1 MQLKDNT
8 FLITG
13 AASGLGAATA
23 ERLVAAG
30 GRVVLCDLSDAVD
43 ALAEGLGEAARAV
56 RGDVTSGDDIQAAVD
71 AALALSGGRG
81 LAGRGLA
88 GVVHCAGVVSVAKL
102 VDREGNPADLDAYM
116 RTININLVGT
126 FNVMRLAAAAMA
138 KNAPGEDGERGVIV
152 NTASVAAFDGQ
163 VGQCAYS
170 ASKAGVV
177 GMSLPA
183 ARELSR
189 HGIRVMAIAPGVF
202 ETPMMSEIPDE
213 AAQAL
218 AAAVPFPKRLG
229 RPEEFARLA
238 EQIVINSM
246 LNGEVIRLDGGI
258 RMQ

>member
-1 MQLKDNT
+1 MQVKDRT

-23 ERLVAAG
+23 ERLVNAG
-30 GRVVLCDLSDAVD
+30 ANVVLCDMSDRVLN
-43 ALAEGLGEAARAV
+43 LAEQLGAQAKACVADITSAADMQQAVNTAVALGGESGL
-56 RGDVTSGDDIQAAVD
+56 S
-71 AALALSGGRG
+71 
-81 LAGRGLA
+81 

-102 VDREGNPADLDAYM
+102 VDREGNPAELDSYA
-116 RTININLVGT
+116 RTVHINLVGT

-138 KNAPGEDGERGVIV
+138 KNPPGDSGERGVII
-152 NTASVAAFDGQ
+152 NTASIAAFDGQ

-189 HGIRVMAIAPGVF
+189 HAIRVMAIAPGVF

-229 RPEEFARLA
+229 KPEEFALLA
-238 EQIVINSM
+238 EQIITNPM

>member
-1 MQLKDNT
+1 MQVKNHT

-23 ERLVAAG
+23 ERLIAAG
-30 GRVVLCDLSDAVD
+30 GRVVLCDLDAAVEAQARRLGD
-43 ALAEGLGEAARAV
+43 AATAIRA
-56 RGDVTSGDDIQAAVD
+56 DVTSGEDVQAAID
-71 AALALSGGRG
+71 AAMALAD
-81 LAGRGLA
+81 GRGLA

-102 VDREGNPADLDAYM
+102 VDREGNPADLDAYA
-116 RTININLVGT
+116 RTVQINLVGT

-138 KNAPGEDGERGVIV
+138 GNAPGEDGERGVII

-189 HGIRVMAIAPGVF
+189 HGVRVMAIAPGVF
-202 ETPMMSEIPDE
+202 ETPMMQDIPE
-213 AAQAL
+213 AAVAAL
-218 AAAVPFPKRLG
+218 SAVVPFPKRLG
-229 RPEEFARLA
+229 RPDEFARLA
-238 EQIVINSM
+238 EHIITNPM
-246 LNGEVIRLDGGI
+246 LNGDVIRLDGGI

>member
-1 MQLKDNT
+1 MQVKDCT

-30 GRVVLCDLSDAVD
+30 GKVVLCDMNNSVVDHVKRLGDRAKACMADITSAEEMQQAIDEAV
-43 ALAEGLGEAARAV
+43 AMGGE
-56 RGDVTSGDDIQAAVD
+56 SG
-71 AALALSGGRG
+71 LSG
-81 LAGRGLA
+81 
-88 GVVHCAGVVSVAKL
+88 VIHCAGVVSVAKL
-102 VDREGNPADLDAYM
+102 VDRNGNPADLESYAK
-116 RTININLVGT
+116 TININLIGT

-138 KNAPGEDGERGVIV
+138 KNAPSESGERGVII
-152 NTASVAAFDGQ
+152 NTASIAAFDGQ

-189 HGIRVMAIAPGVF
+189 HAIRVMAIAPGVF
-202 ETPMMSEIPDE
+202 ETPMMSEIPDD

-229 RPEEFARLA
+229 KPGEFAQLA
-238 EQIVINSM
+238 EHIITNPM

>member
-1 MQLKDNT
+1 MQVKDRT

-30 GRVVLCDLSDAVD
+30 AHVVLCDLNDSVKTH
-43 ALAEGLGEAARAV
+43 AETLGESAQAFLA
-56 RGDVTSGDDIQAAVD
+56 DITSADQMQQAVD
-71 AALALSGGRG
+71 AAVELGGQRG
-81 LAGRGLA
+81 LS

-102 VDREGNPADLDAYM
+102 VDREGNSADLESYAK
-116 RTININLVGT
+116 TININLVGT

-138 KNAPGEDGERGVIV
+138 KNAPNESGERGVII
-152 NTASVAAFDGQ
+152 NTASIAAFDGQ

-189 HGIRVMAIAPGVF
+189 HAIRVMAIAPGVF
-202 ETPMMSEIPDE
+202 ETPMMSEIPDD

-229 RPEEFARLA
+229 KPDEFAQLV
-238 EQIVINSM
+238 EQIITNPM

>member
-1 MQLKDNT
+1 MQVKDRT

-23 ERLVAAG
+23 ERLVNAG
-30 GRVVLCDLSDAVD
+30 ANVVLCDMSDRVLS
-43 ALAEGLGEAARAV
+43 LAEQLGAQAKACVADITSAADMQQAVNTAVALGGESGL
-56 RGDVTSGDDIQAAVD
+56 S
-71 AALALSGGRG
+71 
-81 LAGRGLA
+81 

-102 VDREGNPADLDAYM
+102 VDREGNPAELDSYA
-116 RTININLVGT
+116 RTVHINLVGT

-138 KNAPGEDGERGVIV
+138 NNPPGDSGERGVII
-152 NTASVAAFDGQ
+152 NTASIAAFDGQ

-189 HGIRVMAIAPGVF
+189 HAIRVMAIAPGVF

-229 RPEEFARLA
+229 KPEEFALLA
-238 EQIVINSM
+238 EQIITNPM

>member
-1 MQLKDNT
+1 MQVKDCT

-23 ERLVAAG
+23 ERLIAAG
-30 GRVVLCDLSDAVD
+30 GSVVLCDMNNSVLEHAKRLGDRAVACIAD
-43 ALAEGLGEAARAV
+43 ITSAEQMQQAIDEAIALA
-56 RGDVTSGDDIQAAVD
+56 GDSG
-71 AALALSGGRG
+71 LSG
-81 LAGRGLA
+81 
-88 GVVHCAGVVSVAKL
+88 VIHCAGVVSVAKL
-102 VDREGNPADLDAYM
+102 VDRNGNPADLESYAK
-116 RTININLVGT
+116 TININLVGT

-138 KNAPGEDGERGVIV
+138 KNTPNESGERGVII
-152 NTASVAAFDGQ
+152 NTASIAAFDGQ

-189 HGIRVMAIAPGVF
+189 HAIRVMAIAPGVF

-218 AAAVPFPKRLG
+218 VAAVPFPKRLG
-229 RPEEFARLA
+229 KPDEFAQLA
-238 EQIVINSM
+238 EQIITNPM

>member
-1 MQLKDNT
+1 MQVKDCT

-23 ERLVAAG
+23 ERLIAAG
-30 GRVVLCDLSDAVD
+30 GSVVLCDMNNSVLEHAKR
-43 ALAEGLGEAARAV
+43 LGDRAV
-56 RGDVTSGDDIQAAVD
+56 ACIADITSAEQMQQAIDEAI
-71 AALALSGGRG
+71 ALGGESGLSG
-81 LAGRGLA
+81 
-88 GVVHCAGVVSVAKL
+88 VIHCAGVVSVAKL
-102 VDREGNPADLDAYM
+102 VDRNGNPADLEGYAK
-116 RTININLVGT
+116 TININLVGT

-138 KNAPGEDGERGVIV
+138 KNTPNESGERGVII
-152 NTASVAAFDGQ
+152 NTASIAAFDGQ

-189 HGIRVMAIAPGVF
+189 HAIRVMAIAPGVF

-229 RPEEFARLA
+229 KPDEFAQLA
-238 EQIVINSM
+238 EQIITNPM
-246 LNGEVIRLDGGI
+246 LNGEVVRLDGGI

>member
-1 MQLKDNT
+1 MQLKEST

-30 GRVVLCDLSDAVD
+30 ARVVLCDLNDSVNIHAEQLGEQ
-43 ALAEGLGEAARAV
+43 ALACLA
-56 RGDVTSGDDIQAAVD
+56 DITSAEQMQQAVD
-71 AALALSGGRG
+71 AAVALGGERG
-81 LAGRGLA
+81 LS

-102 VDREGNPADLDAYM
+102 VDREGNPADLDSYAK
-116 RTININLVGT
+116 TININLIGT

-138 KNAPGEDGERGVIV
+138 KNTPSESGERGVII
-152 NTASVAAFDGQ
+152 NTASIAAFDGQ

-189 HGIRVMAIAPGVF
+189 HAIRVMAIAPGVF

-229 RPEEFARLA
+229 KPDEFAQLA
-238 EQIVINSM
+238 EQIITNPM
-246 LNGEVIRLDGGI
+246 LNGELIRLDGGI

>member
-1 MQLKDNT
+1 MQVKDRT

-23 ERLVAAG
+23 ERLVNAG
-30 GRVVLCDLSDAVD
+30 ANIVLCDMSDRVLN
-43 ALAEGLGEAARAV
+43 LAEQLGAQAKACVADITSAADVQQAVNTAVALGGESGL
-56 RGDVTSGDDIQAAVD
+56 S
-71 AALALSGGRG
+71 
-81 LAGRGLA
+81 

-102 VDREGNPADLDAYM
+102 VDREGNPADLDSYA
-116 RTININLVGT
+116 RTVNINLVGT

-138 KNAPGEDGERGVIV
+138 NNPPGDSGERGVII
-152 NTASVAAFDGQ
+152 NTASIAAFDGQ

-189 HGIRVMAIAPGVF
+189 HAIRVMAIAPGVF

-229 RPEEFARLA
+229 KPEEFALLA
-238 EQIVINSM
+238 EQIITNSM

>member
-1 MQLKDNT
+1 MQVKDHT

-23 ERLVAAG
+23 ERLVSAG
-30 GRVVLCDLSDAVD
+30 ANVLLCDMSDRVSN
-43 ALAEGLGEAARAV
+43 LAEQLGAQAKSCVADITSATDMQQAIDRAV
-56 RGDVTSGDDIQAAVD
+56 ALGGESG
-71 AALALSGGRG
+71 LS
-81 LAGRGLA
+81 

-102 VDREGNPADLDAYM
+102 VDREGNPADLDSYA
-116 RTININLVGT
+116 RTVHINLVGT

-138 KNAPGEDGERGVIV
+138 KNPPGDSGERGVII
-152 NTASVAAFDGQ
+152 NTASIAAFDGQ

-189 HGIRVMAIAPGVF
+189 HAIRVMAIAPGVF

-229 RPEEFARLA
+229 KPEEFARLA
-238 EQIVINSM
+238 EQIITNPM

>member
-1 MQLKDNT
+1 MEVNGNT

-23 ERLVAAG
+23 ERLVSAG
-30 GRVVLCDLSDAVD
+30 GKVVLCDLSDAVRSHAE
-43 ALAEGLGEAARAV
+43 ALGDSAV
-56 RGDVTSGDDIQAAVD
+56 ACSGDITSQEDMQAAVE
-71 AALALSGGRG
+71 AAVELSE
-81 LAGRGLA
+81 GRGLA

-102 VDREGNPADLDAYM
+102 VNRDGTPADLDAYAK
-116 RTININLVGT
+116 TIQINLVGT

-138 KNAPGEDGERGVIV
+138 KNPPSDEGERGVIV

-170 ASKAGVV
+170 ASKAGVA

-189 HGIRVMAIAPGVF
+189 HGVRVMAIAPGVF
-202 ETPMMSEIPDE
+202 ETPMMAEIPDE
-213 AAQAL
+213 AAAAL

-229 RPEEFARLA
+229 KPDEFARLA
-238 EQIVINSM
+238 EQIITNTM

>member
-1 MQLKDNT
+1 MHVKDNT

-30 GRVVLCDLSDAVD
+30 GRVVLCDLSGAVE
-43 ALAEGLGEAARAV
+43 AHAERLGDAARAV

-71 AALALSGGRG
+71 AAVALGD
-81 LAGRGLA
+81 GRGLA

-138 KNAPGEDGERGVIV
+138 KNAPGEDGERGVIINV
-152 NTASVAAFDGQ
+152 ASIAAMDGQ

-189 HGIRVMAIAPGVF
+189 HGVRVMAIAPGVF

-238 EQIVINSM
+238 EQIITNPM

>member
-1 MQLKDNT
+1 MQVKDRT

-23 ERLVAAG
+23 ERLVNAG
-30 GRVVLCDLSDAVD
+30 ANVVLCDMSDRVLN
-43 ALAEGLGEAARAV
+43 LAEQLGAQAKACVADITSAADMQQAVNTAVALGGESGL
-56 RGDVTSGDDIQAAVD
+56 S
-71 AALALSGGRG
+71 
-81 LAGRGLA
+81 

-102 VDREGNPADLDAYM
+102 VDRDGNPADLDSYA
-116 RTININLVGT
+116 RTVHINLVGT

-138 KNAPGEDGERGVIV
+138 NNPPGDSGERGVII
-152 NTASVAAFDGQ
+152 NTASIAAFDGQ

-189 HGIRVMAIAPGVF
+189 HAIRVMAIAPGVF

-229 RPEEFARLA
+229 KPEEFALLA
-238 EQIVINSM
+238 EQIITNPM

>member
-1 MQLKDNT
+1 MQVKDHA

-30 GRVVLCDLSDAVD
+30 ARVVLCDLSDSVQSHAEQLGEDASACLADITSQEQMQQAVD
-43 ALAEGLGEAARAV
+43 TAVALGGEH
-56 RGDVTSGDDIQAAVD
+56 G
-71 AALALSGGRG
+71 LSG
-81 LAGRGLA
+81 
-88 GVVHCAGVVSVAKL
+88 VIHCAGVVSVAKL
-102 VDREGNPADLDAYM
+102 VDREGNPADLESYIK
-116 RTININLVGT
+116 TININLVGT

-138 KNAPGEDGERGVIV
+138 KNTPNETGERGVII
-152 NTASVAAFDGQ
+152 NTASIAAFDGQ

-189 HGIRVMAIAPGVF
+189 HAVRVMAIAPGVF

-229 RPEEFARLA
+229 KPEEFAQLA
-238 EQIVINSM
+238 EQIITNPM

>member
-1 MQLKDNT
+1 MQVKDRT

-23 ERLVAAG
+23 ARLVKAG
-30 GRVVLCDLSDAVD
+30 GKVLLCDMSDRVAD
-43 ALAEGLGEAARAV
+43 LAEQWGAQAHACIA
-56 RGDVTSGDDIQAAVD
+56 DITSADDMQAAVNK
-71 AALALSGGRG
+71 AVALGGESGLSG
-81 LAGRGLA
+81 
-88 GVVHCAGVVSVAKL
+88 VIHCAGVVSVAKL
-102 VDREGNPADLDAYM
+102 VDRQGNPADLESYA
-116 RTININLVGT
+116 RTIQINLVGT

-138 KNAPGEDGERGVIV
+138 SNPPDDGGERGVII
-152 NTASVAAFDGQ
+152 NTASIAAFDGQ

-189 HGIRVMAIAPGVF
+189 HAIRVMAIAPGVF

-229 RPEEFARLA
+229 KPDEFALLA
-238 EQIVINSM
+238 EQIITNPM

>member
-1 MQLKDNT
+1 MQVKEST

-30 GRVVLCDLSDAVD
+30 ARVVLCDLNDSVNSHAQQLG
-43 ALAEGLGEAARAV
+43 ANARAILADITLGE
-56 RGDVTSGDDIQAAVD
+56 QMQQAVD
-71 AALALSGGRG
+71 AAVALGGERG
-81 LAGRGLA
+81 LS

-102 VDREGNPADLDAYM
+102 VDREGNPADLESYM
-116 RTININLVGT
+116 KTININLVGT

-138 KNAPGEDGERGVIV
+138 KNAPNESGERGVII
-152 NTASVAAFDGQ
+152 NTASIAAFDGQ

-177 GMSLPA
+177 GMTLPA

-189 HGIRVMAIAPGVF
+189 HAIRVMAIAPGVF

-229 RPEEFARLA
+229 KPDEFAQLA
-238 EQIVINSM
+238 EQIITNPM
-246 LNGEVIRLDGGI
+246 LNGELIRLDGGI

>member
-1 MQLKDNT
+1 MQVKEST

-30 GRVVLCDLSDAVD
+30 ARVVLCDLNDSVNAH
-43 ALAEGLGEAARAV
+43 AQQLGSNARAILA
-56 RGDVTSGDDIQAAVD
+56 DITSGEQMQQAVD
-71 AALALSGGRG
+71 AAVALGGERG
-81 LAGRGLA
+81 LS

-102 VDREGNPADLDAYM
+102 VDREGNPADLESYM
-116 RTININLVGT
+116 KTITINLVGT

-138 KNAPGEDGERGVIV
+138 KNAPNESGERGVII
-152 NTASVAAFDGQ
+152 NTASIAAFDGQ

-189 HGIRVMAIAPGVF
+189 HAIRVMAIAPGVF

-229 RPEEFARLA
+229 KPDEFAQLA
-238 EQIVINSM
+238 EQIITNPM
-246 LNGEVIRLDGGI
+246 LNGELIRLDGGI

>member
-1 MQLKDNT
+1 MQVKQRT

-23 ERLVAAG
+23 ERLVSAG
-30 GRVVLCDLSDAVD
+30 ASVVLCDMSERVMS
-43 ALAEGLGEAARAV
+43 LAQQLGERAKACIA
-56 RGDVTSGDDIQAAVD
+56 DITSESDMQQAVD
-71 AALALSGGRG
+71 AAVTMGGERG
-81 LAGRGLA
+81 LS
-88 GVVHCAGVVSVAKL
+88 GVVHCAGVVSIAKL
-102 VDREGNPADLDAYM
+102 VDREGNPADLDSYA
-116 RTININLVGT
+116 RTVHINLVGT

-138 KNAPGEDGERGVIV
+138 KNQPDDSGERGVLI
-152 NTASVAAFDGQ
+152 NTASIAAFDGQ

-189 HGIRVMAIAPGVF
+189 HAIRVMAIAPGVF

-229 RPEEFARLA
+229 KPEEFAQMA
-238 EQIVINSM
+238 EHIITNAM

>member
-1 MQLKDNT
+1 MHVKDNT

-30 GRVVLCDLSDAVD
+30 GRVVLCDLSDAVK
-43 ALAEGLGEAARAV
+43 AHAERLGDAARAV

-71 AALALSGGRG
+71 AAVELGD
-81 LAGRGLA
+81 GRGLA

-138 KNAPGEDGERGVIV
+138 KNAPGEDGERGVII
-152 NTASVAAFDGQ
+152 NTASIAAMDGQ

-189 HGIRVMAIAPGVF
+189 HGVRVMAIAPGVF

-229 RPEEFARLA
+229 KPDEFARLA
-238 EQIVINSM
+238 EQIITNPM

>member
-1 MQLKDNT
+1 MQVKNHT

-30 GRVVLCDLSDAVD
+30 GRVVLCDLDEAVE
-43 ALAEGLGEAARAV
+43 AHAERLGDAARAI
-56 RGDVTSGDDIQAAVD
+56 RADVTSEDIQAAID
-71 AALALSGGRG
+71 AARALADGS
-81 LAGRGLA
+81 GLA
-88 GVVHCAGVVSVAKL
+88 GVVHCAGVVSAAKL
-102 VDREGNPADLDAYM
+102 VDRDGNPADLDAYA
-116 RTININLVGT
+116 RTVQINLVGT

-138 KNAPGEDGERGVIV
+138 ANVPGEDGERGVII

-189 HGIRVMAIAPGVF
+189 HGVRVMAIAPGVF
-202 ETPMMSEIPDE
+202 ETPMMQDIPEDAV
-213 AAQAL
+213 AAL
-218 AAAVPFPKRLG
+218 SAAVPFPKRLG

-238 EQIVINSM
+238 EHIITNAM

-258 RMQ
+258 RMH

>member
-1 MQLKDNT
+1 MQVKDRT

-23 ERLVAAG
+23 ERLVSAG
-30 GRVVLCDLSDAVD
+30 ANVLLCDMSDRVSNLAVQLGAQAKACVADITSATDMQQAIDTAVALGGESGLS
-43 ALAEGLGEAARAV
+43 
-56 RGDVTSGDDIQAAVD
+56 
-71 AALALSGGRG
+71 
-81 LAGRGLA
+81 

-102 VDREGNPADLDAYM
+102 VDREGNPADLDSYA
-116 RTININLVGT
+116 RTVHINLVGT

-138 KNAPGEDGERGVIV
+138 KNPPGDSGERGVII
-152 NTASVAAFDGQ
+152 NTASIAAFDGQ

-189 HGIRVMAIAPGVF
+189 HAIRVMAIAPGVF

-229 RPEEFARLA
+229 KPEEFARLA
-238 EQIVINSM
+238 EQIITNPM

>member
-1 MQLKDNT
+1 MQVKDHT

-23 ERLVAAG
+23 ERLVAG
-30 GRVVLCDLSDAVD
+30 GARVMLCDLSDSVNTHAQT
-43 ALAEGLGEAARAV
+43 LGESAQACLA
-56 RGDVTSGDDIQAAVD
+56 DITSAEQMQQAVD
-71 AALALSGGRG
+71 AAVAFGGERGLSG
-81 LAGRGLA
+81 
-88 GVVHCAGVVSVAKL
+88 VIHCAGVVSVAKL
-102 VDREGNPADLDAYM
+102 VDREGNPADLDSYAN
-116 RTININLVGT
+116 TVNINLVGT
-126 FNVMRLAAAAMA
+126 FNVMRLASAAMA
-138 KNAPGEDGERGVIV
+138 KNAPNDSGERGVMI
-152 NTASVAAFDGQ
+152 NTASIAAFDGQ

-189 HGIRVMAIAPGVF
+189 HAIRVMAIAPGVF
-202 ETPMMSEIPDE
+202 ETPMMSELPSE
-213 AAQAL
+213 ATEAL

-229 RPEEFARLA
+229 KPEEFAQLA
-238 EQIVINSM
+238 EQIIANPM

>member
-1 MQLKDNT
+1 MQVKDRT

-23 ERLVAAG
+23 ERLVNAG
-30 GRVVLCDLSDAVD
+30 ANIVLCDMSDRVLN
-43 ALAEGLGEAARAV
+43 LAEQLGAQAKACVADITSAADMQQAVNTAVALGGESGL
-56 RGDVTSGDDIQAAVD
+56 S
-71 AALALSGGRG
+71 
-81 LAGRGLA
+81 

-102 VDREGNPADLDAYM
+102 VDREGNPADLDSYA
-116 RTININLVGT
+116 RTVHINLVGT

-138 KNAPGEDGERGVIV
+138 KNPPGDSGERGVII
-152 NTASVAAFDGQ
+152 NTASIAAFDGQ

-189 HGIRVMAIAPGVF
+189 HAIRVMAIAPGVF

-229 RPEEFARLA
+229 KPEEFALLA
-238 EQIVINSM
+238 EQIITNPM

>member
-1 MQLKDNT
+1 MHVKDNT

-30 GRVVLCDLSDAVD
+30 GRVVLCDLSDAVE
-43 ALAEGLGEAARAV
+43 AHAERLGDAARAV

-71 AALALSGGRG
+71 AAVALGE
-81 LAGRGLA
+81 GRGLA
-88 GVVHCAGVVSVAKL
+88 GVVHCAGVVNVAKL
-102 VDREGNPADLDAYM
+102 VDRDGNPADLDAYA
-116 RTININLVGT
+116 RTVNINLVGT

-138 KNAPGEDGERGVIV
+138 KNAPGEEGERGVIINV
-152 NTASVAAFDGQ
+152 ASIAAMDGQ

-189 HGIRVMAIAPGVF
+189 HGVRVMAIAPGVF

-229 RPEEFARLA
+229 KPDEFARLA
-238 EQIVINSM
+238 EQIITNVM

>member
-1 MQLKDNT
+1 MQVKDRT

-23 ERLVAAG
+23 ARLVKAG
-30 GRVVLCDLSDAVD
+30 GKVVLCDMSDRVAD
-43 ALAEGLGEAARAV
+43 LAEQLGSQAHACIADITSADDMQVAVNKAVALGGESGL
-56 RGDVTSGDDIQAAVD
+56 S
-71 AALALSGGRG
+71 
-81 LAGRGLA
+81 

-102 VDREGNPADLDAYM
+102 VDRQGNPADLEGYA
-116 RTININLVGT
+116 RTIQINLVGT

-138 KNAPGEDGERGVIV
+138 SNPPDEGGERGIII
-152 NTASVAAFDGQ
+152 NTASIAAFDGQ

-189 HGIRVMAIAPGVF
+189 HAIRVMAIAPGVF

-213 AAQAL
+213 AARAL

-229 RPEEFARLA
+229 KPDEFALLA
-238 EQIVINSM
+238 EQIITNPM

>member
-1 MQLKDNT
+1 MQVKDRT

-23 ERLVAAG
+23 ERLIAGG
-30 GRVVLCDLSDAVD
+30 GRVVLCDLSDVVETH
-43 ALAEGLGEAARAV
+43 AEKLGEAAHAV
-56 RGDVTSGDDIQAAVD
+56 RGDVTSAEDMQAAVD
-71 AALALSGGRG
+71 AAVALGGEG
-81 LAGRGLA
+81 GLA

-102 VDREGNPADLDAYM
+102 VDREGNPADLEAYT
-116 RTININLVGT
+116 RTVQINLVGT

-138 KNAPGEDGERGVIV
+138 KNAPSEDGERGVIV
-152 NTASVAAFDGQ
+152 NTASIAAFDGQ

-202 ETPMMSEIPDE
+202 QTPMMSEIPDE
-213 AAQAL
+213 AARAL
-218 AAAVPFPKRLG
+218 AASVPFPKRLG
-229 RPEEFARLA
+229 HPDEFARLA
-238 EQIVINSM
+238 EQIITNAM
-246 LNGEVIRLDGGI
+246 LNGEVVRLDGGI

>member
-1 MQLKDNT
+1 MQVKNNT

-30 GRVVLCDLSDAVD
+30 GRVVLCDLSDAVESH
-43 ALAEGLGEAARAV
+43 AQRLGDAARAL
-56 RGDVTSGDDIQAAVD
+56 RGDVTSGGDIQATID
-71 AALALSGGRG
+71 AALALSE
-81 LAGRGLA
+81 GRGLA
-88 GVVHCAGVVSVAKL
+88 GVIHCAGVVSVAKL
-102 VDREGNPADLDAYM
+102 VDREGNPADLEAYA
-116 RTININLVGT
+116 RTIQINLVGT

-138 KNAPGEDGERGVIV
+138 VNAPGEDGERGVIV
-152 NTASVAAFDGQ
+152 NTASIAAFDGQ

-202 ETPMMSEIPDE
+202 ETPMMADIPEE
-213 AAQAL
+213 AVAAL
-218 AAAVPFPKRLG
+218 SAAVPFPKRLG
-229 RPEEFARLA
+229 RSDEFARLA
-238 EQIVINSM
+238 EQIIVNPM

>member
-13 AASGLGAATA
+13 AASGLGAVTA
-23 ERLVAAG
+23 ERLVNAG
-30 GRVVLCDLSDAVD
+30 ARVLLCDLSDSVNIHAQQ
-43 ALAEGLGEAARAV
+43 LGSNAQAYM
-56 RGDVTSGDDIQAAVD
+56 GDITSGEQMQQAIDAAV
-71 AALALSGGRG
+71 ALGGERGLSG
-81 LAGRGLA
+81 
-88 GVVHCAGVVSVAKL
+88 VIHCAGVVSVAKL
-102 VDREGNPADLDAYM
+102 VDREGNPADLDSYAK
-116 RTININLVGT
+116 TVNINLVGT

-138 KNAPGEDGERGVIV
+138 KNIPNDSGERGVII
-152 NTASVAAFDGQ
+152 NTASIAAFDGQ

-189 HGIRVMAIAPGVF
+189 HAIRVMAIAPGVF

-213 AAQAL
+213 ATQAL

-229 RPEEFARLA
+229 KPEEFAQLA
-238 EQIVINSM
+238 EQIITNPM

>member
-1 MQLKDNT
+1 MHVKDNT

-30 GRVVLCDLSDAVD
+30 GRVVLCDLSDAVE
-43 ALAEGLGEAARAV
+43 AHAERLGDAARAV

-71 AALALSGGRG
+71 AAVELGGGRG
-81 LAGRGLA
+81 LS
-88 GVVHCAGVVSVAKL
+88 GVVHCAGIVSVAKL
-102 VDREGNPADLDAYM
+102 VDREGNPADLDVYM

-138 KNAPGEDGERGVIV
+138 KNAPGEDGERGVII
-152 NTASVAAFDGQ
+152 NTASIAAMDGQ

-189 HGIRVMAIAPGVF
+189 HGVRVMAIAPGVF

-229 RPEEFARLA
+229 KPDEFARLA
-238 EQIVINSM
+238 EQIITNPM
-246 LNGEVIRLDGGI
+246 LNGEVIRL
-258 RMQ
+258 

>member
-1 MQLKDNT
+1 MQVKDRT

-23 ERLVAAG
+23 ARLVKAG
-30 GRVVLCDLSDAVD
+30 GKVLLCDMSDRVAD
-43 ALAEGLGEAARAV
+43 LAEQWGAQAHACIA
-56 RGDVTSGDDIQAAVD
+56 DITSADDMQAAVNK
-71 AALALSGGRG
+71 AVALGGESGLS
-81 LAGRGLA
+81 

-102 VDREGNPADLDAYM
+102 VDRQGNPADLESYA
-116 RTININLVGT
+116 RTIQINLVGT
-126 FNVMRLAAAAMA
+126 FNVMRLAAATMA
-138 KNAPGEDGERGVIV
+138 SNPPDEGGERGVII
-152 NTASVAAFDGQ
+152 NTASIAAFDGQ

-189 HGIRVMAIAPGVF
+189 HAIRVMAIAPGVF

-229 RPEEFARLA
+229 KPDEFALLA
-238 EQIVINSM
+238 EQIITNPM

>member
-1 MQLKDNT
+1 MQIQGTT

-23 ERLVAAG
+23 ERLAQG
-30 GRVVLCDLSDAVD
+30 GARVVLCDLSDKVEQQAAGLNEKYGEIAIAVH
-43 ALAEGLGEAARAV
+43 
-56 RGDVTSGDDIQAAVD
+56 GDVTSAEQMQQAFDRAVVH
-71 AALALSGGRG
+71 GGEQG
-81 LAGRGLA
+81 LG

-102 VDREGNPADLDAYM
+102 LDRQGNPADLDAYA
-116 RTININLVGT
+116 RTVQINLVGT

-138 KNAPGEDGERGVIV
+138 GNTPGRDSERGVII
-152 NTASVAAFDGQ
+152 NTASIAAFDGQ

-202 ETPMMSEIPDE
+202 ETPMMSDIPDDAV
-213 AAQAL
+213 AALSQ
-218 AAAVPFPKRLG
+218 AVPFPKRLG
-229 RPEEFARLA
+229 KAEEFASLA
-238 EQIVINSM
+238 EQIITNTM
-246 LNGEVIRLDGGI
+246 LNGEVIRLDGSI

>member
-1 MQLKDNT
+1 MHVKDHT

-30 GRVVLCDLSDAVD
+30 GRVVLCDLSEAVE
-43 ALAEGLGEAARAV
+43 AHAERLGDAARAV
-56 RGDVTSGDDIQAAVD
+56 RGDVTSGEDIQAAVN
-71 AALALSGGRG
+71 AAVELGGERG
-81 LAGRGLA
+81 LS

-102 VDREGNPADLDAYM
+102 VDREGNPADLEAYN
-116 RTININLVGT
+116 RTIQINLVGT

-138 KNAPGEDGERGVIV
+138 KNAPGEDGERGVII
-152 NTASVAAFDGQ
+152 NTASIAAMDGQ

-189 HGIRVMAIAPGVF
+189 HGVRVMAIAPGVF

-229 RPEEFARLA
+229 RPDEYARLA
-238 EQIVINSM
+238 EQIITNPM